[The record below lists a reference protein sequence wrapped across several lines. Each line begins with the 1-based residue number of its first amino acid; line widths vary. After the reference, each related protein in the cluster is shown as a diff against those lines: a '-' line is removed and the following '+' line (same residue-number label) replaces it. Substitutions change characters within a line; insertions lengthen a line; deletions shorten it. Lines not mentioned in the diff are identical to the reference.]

1 MYESPV
7 QVGIALRVSA
17 GGISSMTCFMS
28 SIEVMPVGLAS
39 EGDMAFALLN
49 LPHEEFVAIRGPV
62 GNQDL
67 VVLVVSAV
75 QVASVGQALDGIVS
89 WLLQLYKL
97 PVECMRSF
105 RIMSVGQS
113 WHLVMLIFSVEVAIA

>member
-1 MYESPV
+1 M
-7 QVGIALRVSA
+7 QVVIALR
-17 GGISSMTCFMS
+17 GSSSGERYVAMLGS
-28 SIEVMPVGLAS
+28 SIEEMPVGLAS
-39 EGDMAFALLN
+39 EGDVAFTLLN
-49 LPHEEFVAIRGPV
+49 LPHEEFITIRGPV

-75 QVASVGQALDGIVS
+75 QVASIGQALDGIVS

-113 WHLVMLIFSVEVAIA
+113 WHLVMLIFTVEVAIA

>member
-1 MYESPV
+1 M
-7 QVGIALRVSA
+7 QVVIALR
-17 GGISSMTCFMS
+17 GSSSGERYVAMLSS
-28 SIEVMPVGLAS
+28 SIEEMPVGLAS
-39 EGDMAFALLN
+39 KGDVAFTLLN
-49 LPHEEFVAIRGPV
+49 LPHEEFITIRRPV
-62 GNQDL
+62 GDQDL

-75 QVASVGQALDGIVS
+75 QVASIGQALDGIVS

-113 WHLVMLIFSVEVAIA
+113 WHLVMLIFTVEVAIA